1 MAIEY
6 FYTMNALLKHQEMCS
21 FYQEL
26 NISTLRD
33 SNDNLLTK
41 LYIYNQSL
49 WFVLSTNQ
57 WSIYENIKHNHVVS
71 GSIQYLDKLTFDK
84 PDIHICI
91 LFDQFDHLYQFKT
104 HFIAIAKK
112 KTLAS

>member
-1 MAIEY
+1 M
-6 FYTMNALLKHQEMCS
+6 FFLPK
-21 FYQEL
+21 L
-26 NISTLRD
+26 NISTMRD

-41 LYIYNQSL
+41 LYICNQLL
-49 WFVLSTNQ
+49 WFVLSKDQ
-57 WSIYENIKHNHVVS
+57 YSVYENVKHNHVVS

-91 LFDQFDHLYQFKT
+91 LFYQFDHLYQFKT